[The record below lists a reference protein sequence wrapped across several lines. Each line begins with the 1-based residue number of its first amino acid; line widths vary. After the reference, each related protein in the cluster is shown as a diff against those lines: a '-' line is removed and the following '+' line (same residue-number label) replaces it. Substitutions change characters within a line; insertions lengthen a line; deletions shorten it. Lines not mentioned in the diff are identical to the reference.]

1 MWIAVSLPLLPLE
14 AVRPQ
19 WHDTP
24 RADHASDAVDN
35 DGAAASR
42 AARTRG
48 TEEKAGDRMI
58 EASACGEGKGTMM
71 SSPSPSSSSSPRPYA
86 LIVQARIALVDAHA
100 HSLGVR
106 RGFARSHALA
116 LAPQLECLDPDPAR
130 ERQAVEAVALA
141 LCAYTPQVVL
151 ADRHTILLDVTAS
164 LRLFGGL
171 RALWRKLVATLAASG
186 HRAVLACAPTPWAAW
201 LFAQASIYDRRVR
214 RVVKPLRLARVL
226 DALSVMLLPAAAE
239 HRDGLS
245 QIGCDTLGAVRRL
258 PRGGLTRRFGP
269 KLLDTLARTYGE
281 APDPRVYFEPP
292 AVFEAKL
299 ELMARVEQAE
309 ALLFAVQRL
318 LQQLV
323 GWLTARHAG
332 VSRFTLRLVHETARR
347 GDPRA
352 SSLTIAWST
361 PARELEHLVLMSRE
375 QLQRTELVAPV
386 IELYLNA
393 DETSDYEAPS
403 DTLFPLEAGGAESRE
418 AMARLLERLVARLGA
433 DKVREIAMQADH
445 RPEAA
450 ITRARYTVGAP
461 PKGTKGAKSANARRS
476 AERRFAAQRAIEQ
489 DIATRRETTRA
500 SSAFSASTRSAAH
513 AAAPTAKHDA
523 RSSTA
528 DTVKTASATAN
539 AALRSTTHAA
549 APTAKQDARSSTA
562 STVKTAGA
570 TANAALRS
578 ATHVAAP
585 SAGKRRRLNGRLDGP
600 HDLVPPLSPVSPR
613 PIWLLPEPLKLASRQ
628 GLPYYRSTMQIVSG
642 PECIEAGWWDGQGA
656 TRDYFIASGDDA
668 TLYWVYRERTV
679 ASERDSAAW
688 FLHGV
693 FG

>member
-1 MWIAVSLPLLPLE
+1 MWIAVNLPLLPLE

-19 WHDTP
+19 WHDAP
-24 RADHASDAVDN
+24 QADHAVDH
-35 DGAAASR
+35 DGAAASGG
-42 AARTRG
+42 APIGG
-48 TEEKAGDRMI
+48 TEIDAGDRI
-58 EASACGEGKGTMM
+58 IKPATRDEGKSGVQS
-71 SSPSPSSSSSPRPYA
+71 SSPSSRPYA
-86 LIVQARIALVDAHA
+86 LVIQARIALADAQA

-130 ERQAVEAVALA
+130 ERRGFEAVALA

-171 RALWRKLVATLAASG
+171 RALWHKLVATLEASG
-186 HRAVLACAPTPWAAW
+186 HRAVFACAPTPWAAW
-201 LFAQASIYDRRVR
+201 LFAQASVHGGRMR
-214 RVVKPLRLARVL
+214 RVVKPMRLERVL
-226 DALSVMLLPAAAE
+226 DTVPAVLLPAAAE
-239 HRDGLS
+239 HRDGLA

-281 APDPRVYFEPP
+281 ASDPREYFEPP

-309 ALLFAVQRL
+309 ALLFAVRRL
-318 LQQLV
+318 LLQLV

-332 VSRFTLRLVHETARR
+332 VSRFTLKLVHETARR
-347 GDPRA
+347 GDPRS

-361 PARELEHLVLMSRE
+361 PARDLDHLVLMSRE
-375 QLQRTELVAPV
+375 QLQRTELIAPV
-386 IELYLNA
+386 IELYLTA

-403 DTLFPLEAGGAESRE
+403 DTLFPLEAGGAERNE
-418 AMARLLERLVARLGA
+418 AMARLLERLIARLGA

-450 ITRARYTVGAP
+450 ITRAGYAVGALT
-461 PKGTKGAKSANARRS
+461 KGTKGAKSANARRS

-489 DIATRRETTRA
+489 DIAARRATARA
-500 SSAFSASTRSAAH
+500 SGASSTSSASPHSAAH
-513 AAAPTAKHDA
+513 
-523 RSSTA
+523 
-528 DTVKTASATAN
+528 VAT
-539 AALRSTTHAA
+539 S
-549 APTAKQDARSSTA
+549 TAKQDIRSSA
-562 STVKTAGA
+562 AKTARTPSV
-570 TANAALRS
+570 TAHAAIRS
-578 ATHVAAP
+578 TAHVAAP
-585 SAGKRRRLNGRLDGP
+585 SSGKRRRLNGRLDGP

-613 PIWLLPEPLKLASRQ
+613 PVWLLPEPLKLATRQ

-668 TLYWVYRERTV
+668 TLYWVYRERM
-679 ASERDSAAW
+679 APNERDAAAW